1 MAEGVWLE
9 VALNGPWT
17 RQRQPGIPVTRAEI
31 VEQAVACAD
40 AGAAIVHLHAYDE
53 GSGRPR
59 EAYDLYAPVFEAIR
73 NRRDVIC
80 YPTVPMGAR
89 PSQGPAEA
97 RTRYEVVEELGR
109 AGLIEWSV
117 VDPGSV
123 TLATFA
129 ELRDGEDG
137 FLYANSASDVRI
149 GLELCGQHGLVPSY
163 AVYEPGFLRTGAAL
177 RAAVP
182 DSPSPV
188 YRFMFSTA
196 FTFGLPPT
204 EWALDSYLRL
214 LGASDPG
221 APWMIAGLG
230 VELDGLWDAA
240 MAGGGH
246 LRVGLEDAPPGCTK
260 TNAEMVAEACHAVQ
274 QAGLPLATAA
284 EVRRATVGSD
294 PLPSA
299 RTRR

>member
-9 VALNGPWT
+9 AALNGPWT
-17 RQRQPGIPVTRAEI
+17 RRRQPGIPVTPAEI
-31 VEQAVACAD
+31 VDQAVACAD
-40 AGAAIVHLHAYDE
+40 AGAAIVHLHAYD

-73 NRRDVIC
+73 SRRDVIC

-97 RTRYEVVEELGR
+97 RARYEVVERLGR

-129 ELRDGEDG
+129 ELREGEDG
-137 FLYANSASDVRI
+137 VLYANSASDVRA
-149 GLELCGQHGLVPSY
+149 GLELCGEVGLVPSY

-182 DSPSPV
+182 GSPSAV
-188 YRFMFSTA
+188 YRFMFSTTFA
-196 FTFGLPPT
+196 FGLPPT
-204 EWALDSYLRL
+204 GWALDSCLRL
-214 LGASDPG
+214 LDASDPR
-221 APWMIAGLG
+221 ATWMVAGLG
-230 VELDGLWDAA
+230 VELDELRDVAVA
-240 MAGGGH
+240 RGGH
-246 LRVGLEDAPPGCTK
+246 LRVGLEDAPLGCPSS
-260 TNAEMVAEACHAVQ
+260 NAELVAEVSRAVQ
-274 QAGLPLATAA
+274 QAGRPLATASQI
-284 EVRRATVGSD
+284 RRATGAA
-294 PLPSA
+294 PSGQRGA
-299 RTRR
+299 